1 MQRLLEQVR
10 QRAKVSKS
18 TGEIAQGGTVT
29 HLYAN
34 AEPPVCCCSTGS
46 QSAQQVQHE
55 MQQFFQKHSKT
66 ATLLKERGSAN
77 NVPAAVG
84 QAAATSPSKEGIHPA
99 ATLSKQQ
106 KKKRRQQKKTTEAV
120 SSRSQSPIRDSV
132 EPDSPLSADRPAQ
145 LPLAQDHSTPAEPYS
160 APAQPVDTVTA
171 APSVLP
177 SATAEPEAEP
187 AVETD
192 QDRAEAAKIE
202 GNAEYK
208 AGHYEAALAAYG
220 RAISICPEVAAYYGN
235 RAAAALMKRDYKL
248 AVQDSLHATKLTPS
262 FARGYQRAGE
272 CCIMACLEQLS

>member
-18 TGEIAQGGTVT
+18 TGILARGHTAT
-29 HLYAN
+29 ICAN
-34 AEPPVCCCSTGS
+34 TYAEPPVCCCITGS

-55 MQQFFQKHSKT
+55 MQQFFQKHSKS

-77 NVPAAVG
+77 NVPAAAG
-84 QAAATSPSKEGIHPA
+84 QVAASSPSKEGVHPA

-120 SSRSQSPIRDSV
+120 SSRSQSPAGDSV
-132 EPDSPLSADRPAQ
+132 EADSPLSADRPAQ
-145 LPLAQDHSTPAEPYS
+145 LPLAQDHSTPAETYS
-160 APAQPVDTVTA
+160 TPGQPADQGTA
-171 APSVLP
+171 AAAAP
-177 SATAEPEAEP
+177 ATAEPEAEP
-187 AVETD
+187 AGETD
-192 QDRAEAAKIE
+192 QDRAEAAKNE

-208 AGHYEAALAAYG
+208 AGHYEAALVAYG

-248 AVQDSLHATKLTPS
+248 AVQDSLHATNLSPG

-272 CCIMACLEQLS
+272 CCIMACLEELP